1 MGAGAVPDEILANS
15 FHIKLAALCFLDV
28 RYVTIFQS
36 NKIGQVN
43 FMGYISEYM
52 PSGCAISGILNK
64 KGRRFTGER
73 IMKSIALM
81 RERSNGLGGG
91 FAAYGI
97 YPEFKDH
104 YALHLIYSSDK
115 GRADT
120 EQFLQV
126 NFIVDESGPIP
137 TRPTRAIE
145 NSPLVWRYFVR
156 VKPGKLEQKGRLP
169 DAEDFIVS
177 TVMEINEKIPGA
189 FVMSSGKNMGVFKGV
204 GYPEDI
210 GEFYRLDE
218 YKGYIWTAH
227 GRFPTNTPGWWG
239 GAHPFTLLNWSVVHN
254 GEISSYGANMRCLKM
269 FGYQCSLQTDT
280 EAITYIF
287 DLLVRRQGLSLETA
301 VKVVAAPLW
310 CEIERMDPDQRE
322 LLTAIRAVYG
332 SLLVN
337 GPFSIILATSEG
349 MLALND
355 RIKLRPMTAAEKGD
369 ELYVASEEA
378 AIREVCPY
386 PDRVWMPDG
395 GEAII
400 GKLDEPVKVVK
411 PRLIRAAEPAKS
423 GRLAGTVECMESVGS
438 TTSAG
443 LAK

>member
-1 MGAGAVPDEILANS
+1 V
-15 FHIKLAALCFLDV
+15 
-28 RYVTIFQS
+28 
-36 NKIGQVN
+36 
-43 FMGYISEYM
+43 GYLSEYM
-52 PSGCAISGILNK
+52 PSGCAISGIMNR

-73 IMKSIALM
+73 IIRSIALM

-104 YALHLIYSSDK
+104 YVFHLIYSSEK

-120 EQFLQV
+120 EHFLQD
-126 NFIVDESGPIP
+126 NFIVDENGPIP
-137 TRPTRAIE
+137 TRPTRAIK
-145 NSPLVWRYFVR
+145 SPPLVWRYFVR
-156 VKPGKLEQKGRLP
+156 VKPGQLEQQDCYYNL
-169 DAEDFIVS
+169 EDFIVS
-177 TVMEINEKIPGA
+177 SVMNINDKIPGA

-239 GAHPFTLLNWSVVHN
+239 GAHPFNLLNWSVVHN
-254 GEISSYGANMRCLKM
+254 GEISSYGANKRYLEM
-269 FGYQCSLQTDT
+269 FGYRCSLQTDT

-287 DLLVRRQGLSLETA
+287 DLLVRRQGLPLETA

-310 CEIERMDPDQRE
+310 SEIGRMNSGEKE
-322 LLTAIRAVYG
+322 LLTAIRTVYG

-337 GPFSIILATSEG
+337 GPFSIILATNKG
-349 MLALND
+349 ILALND
-355 RIKLRPMTAAEKGD
+355 RIKLRPMIAAEKGD

-378 AIREVCPY
+378 AIREICPH
-386 PDRVWMPDG
+386 PGRVWMPDG
-395 GEAII
+395 GQAVI
-400 GKLDEPVKVVK
+400 GVLEEPVK
-411 PRLIRAAEPAKS
+411 AAEPKTVKITKSAKFGELVGEKS
-423 GRLAGTVECMESVGS
+423 AESAESVRS
-438 TTSAG
+438 AISAG
-443 LAK
+443 LAE